1 MKLIDLIVKTLVCNT
16 LLWFSS
22 VIVLKFFTTNTH
34 TGCCWDPIDRC
45 DIDPSLRQDASCS
58 FSNYGNNCW
67 RPTSSSGAPWCTS
80 SLSFFFLLRARTP
93 ECEHQNNNN
102 TGFEKG
108 PDEPWC
114 YHSFVTTTQ
123 APATTT
129 TASPTTTQ
137 APATTTTA
145 AATTQAPTAT
155 TTVTSTTQAP
165 TATTTAGQTTIEVR
179 KVLELKVA
187 VNDCDDKN
195 EMNAFVIVLR
205 ATLASITGYD
215 ESYIKS
221 QSIECI
227 SHGRRRIL
235 SQDATLEWDF
245 KILMPDSNG
254 ISSDSISNN
263 VDTLTTTNRDLF
275 ASTFVTLA
283 SQNNNLPTQDE
294 STVRESLQVSN
305 PEESSDSDNA
315 TTIIVVVVVIVAVL
329 AVLITAYVY
338 GSSGRSNQ
346 SEVMDLKEIK
356 SEIGLVERE
365 SERGMYESPLMGGG
379 NDEDAEIVSS
389 GNGSEKKRNSDRS
402 ETGIVAEI

>member
-1 MKLIDLIVKTLVCNT
+1 
-16 LLWFSS
+16 
-22 VIVLKFFTTNTH
+22 
-34 TGCCWDPIDRC
+34 
-45 DIDPSLRQDASCS
+45 
-58 FSNYGNNCW
+58 
-67 RPTSSSGAPWCTS
+67 
-80 SLSFFFLLRARTP
+80 
-93 ECEHQNNNN
+93 
-102 TGFEKG
+102 
-108 PDEPWC
+108 
-114 YHSFVTTTQ
+114 
-123 APATTT
+123 
-129 TASPTTTQ
+129 
-137 APATTTTA
+137 
-145 AATTQAPTAT
+145 
-155 TTVTSTTQAP
+155 
-165 TATTTAGQTTIEVR
+165 
-179 KVLELKVA
+179 
-187 VNDCDDKN
+187 
-195 EMNAFVIVLR
+195 
-205 ATLASITGYD
+205 
-215 ESYIKS
+215 
-221 QSIECI
+221 
-227 SHGRRRIL
+227 
-235 SQDATLEWDF
+235 
-245 KILMPDSNG
+245 MPDSNG

-283 SQNNNLPTQDE
+283 SQNNNLLTQDE

-379 NDEDAEIVSS
+379 NDEDAAIVSS

>member
-1 MKLIDLIVKTLVCNT
+1 MMPAVVSAIMEIIAGVQLVQVVRRGVR
-16 LLWFSS
+16 LL
-22 VIVLKFFTTNTH
+22 
-34 TGCCWDPIDRC
+34 
-45 DIDPSLRQDASCS
+45 SL
-58 FSNYGNNCW
+58 
-67 RPTSSSGAPWCTS
+67 
-80 SLSFFFLLRARTP
+80 FFFLLRARTP

-114 YHSFVTTTQ
+114 YHSFATTTQ

-129 TASPTTTQ
+129 TVSPTTTQ

-145 AATTQAPTAT
+145 AATTQAPTATTTAASTTQAPTAT

-187 VNDCDDKN
+187 VNDCDDEN

-283 SQNNNLPTQDE
+283 SQNNNLLTQDE

-346 SEVMDLKEIK
+346 SEVTDVK
-356 SEIGLVERE
+356 EIGLVERE

-379 NDEDAEIVSS
+379 NDEDAAIVSS